1 MPQVCKAE
9 NIYYVAH
16 YRKCLLIPVIY
27 NGLWEKLIFSQSF
40 SFPKCFL
47 SDQMLLVVWTTYFYD
62 LEFVPLALLRV
73 QSCSV
78 TSPLN
83 MTPSTA
89 HISLP
94 LPSGF
99 GISSFAKRKRLGPLI
114 LDNSFQSRVVQATSV
129 KGVPRSLAPHALLI
143 SSSSSSFAPA
153 LRLVNF
159 KVWLFIHLY

>member
-1 MPQVCKAE
+1 MLFIRPNAVG
-9 NIYYVAH
+9 
-16 YRKCLLIPVIY
+16 
-27 NGLWEKLIFSQSF
+27 GLNH
-40 SFPKCFL
+40 
-47 SDQMLLVVWTTYFYD
+47 YFYV
-62 LEFVPLALLRV
+62 LEFGSFGSPPSAILFI
-73 QSCSV
+73 

-94 LPSGF
+94 PTSGF

-129 KGVPRSLAPHALLI
+129 KGVPRSLAPHVLLI
-143 SSSSSSFAPA
+143 SSSSSSFAPV

-159 KVWLFIHLY
+159 KV